1 MVAGEPRNIMPTT
14 DQLPFD
20 PKAMDFREFA
30 AFLRRS
36 DPAFV
41 YGGALSSPICR
52 WRARAEAQGPEAHDL
67 IPPESQTEQ

>member
-41 YGGALSSPICR
+41 YGGTNQVLSADSA
-52 WRARAEAQGPEAHDL
+52 ARAEGLGPEANDS
-67 IPPESQTEQ
+67 IPPESQIEQ